1 MEPEPRGPLS
11 QSAEAPAASAE
22 ASAEAPAEAPAAL
35 YADRVRHFDAKVA
48 DKTGSVRLFGHLR
61 LATFTTT
68 IIGAWLL
75 FQSGRGTAAWL
86 FMTGGILTFA
96 ILVARH
102 RVARRRLHRAELMA
116 DFNREGIARI
126 ERRWSGLPT
135 APDLTAREAHDY
147 AAANA
152 HDFAAAKAQAFAATN
167 AHDFAA
173 TNAHDYA
180 DDLDLYGRASLLRL
194 AGVCGTEPGWKTLQS
209 WLLTPADGDAIVRRQ
224 EAVREMAGAYD
235 FRDLLAAEARLMEDG
250 GGVPSREAAATFRHA
265 GAARDVEAF
274 LAWAESDG
282 WLSQRPWLRAAAFV
296 LPAVNVTAIVL
307 YSLGMVPVPALTW
320 PLLISSILIAQ
331 GWKRIGL
338 TFGEADDGESS
349 VRRYAPL
356 LGHVASAP
364 LDCEYAASI
373 RHRLGAGSRSAP
385 REISA
390 LRRLLDMAQV
400 RESPLFHLP
409 LAVVLL
415 WDVHVLAALER
426 WKTRSGTRVRDW
438 LDAAGEAEALAAL
451 AALAADHPDW
461 TFPTI
466 DTAADTVHAR
476 ALGHPLLAPDVC
488 VPNDVKIGP
497 ASSFLF
503 VTGSNM
509 SGKST
514 LLKAVGLNAA
524 LAQAGGPVCADS
536 LTMPPLRVVTSM
548 RVEDSLEDGVSFF
561 MAGLRR
567 LKQVVDAAESAIAPP
582 GVSGHGAGDGH
593 RAGDGRA
600 NPTRSAIAPPA
611 NSRDQRP
618 PVRTLYLLDEILQG
632 TNSAER
638 RIAART
644 VLRMLLA
651 SGAIG
656 AVTTHD
662 LTLADAEDLV
672 ARAIPVHFT
681 ESVGRG
687 DEELTFD
694 YRLRAGIATS
704 TNALKLLELVG
715 LGTRP

>member
-1 MEPEPRGPLS
+1 MEPELRGVLS
-11 QSAEAPAASAE
+11 QSAEAPT
-22 ASAEAPAEAPAAL
+22 AL
-35 YADRVRHFDAKVA
+35 YADRVRHFEAKVA
-48 DKTGSVRLFGHLR
+48 DKTGSVRLYGRLR
-61 LATFTTT
+61 LATFTAT
-68 IIGAWLL
+68 IVGAWLL
-75 FQSGRGTAAWL
+75 FSSGRGTAAWL
-86 FMTGGILTFA
+86 LTAGGILAFA
-96 ILVARH
+96 VLVARH
-102 RVARRRLHRAELMA
+102 RVARRRLRRAEFMA

-126 ERRWSGLPT
+126 ERRWSGLPPVAGVA
-135 APDLTAREAHDY
+135 APGAHDL
-147 AAANA
+147 APAKAQ
-152 HDFAAAKAQAFAATN
+152 DFAAAN
-167 AHDFAA
+167 PHDF
-173 TNAHDYA
+173 A
-180 DDLDLYGRASLLRL
+180 DDLDLYGRASLFRL
-194 AGVCGTEPGWKTLQS
+194 VGTCGTEPGWKTLQS
-209 WLLTPADGDAIVRRQ
+209 WLLAPADGDAIVRRQ

-235 FRDLLAAEARLMEDG
+235 FRDLLVAEARLMEDG
-250 GGVPSREAAATFRHA
+250 AGVPGREAAATFRHA
-265 GAARDVEAF
+265 DAARDVEAF

-282 WLSQRPWLRAAAFV
+282 WLSQRPWLRAVAFV

-320 PLLISSILIAQ
+320 PLLISSILVAQ

-349 VRRYAPL
+349 VRRYAPI

-373 RHRLGAGSRSAP
+373 RHRLGTGSRAAP
-385 REISA
+385 REIAA

-488 VPNDVKIGP
+488 VRNDVEIGP
-497 ASSFLF
+497 ARSFLL

-524 LAQAGGPVCADS
+524 LAQAGGPVCAES
-536 LTMPPLRVVTSM
+536 LTMPALRVVTSM

-561 MAGLRR
+561 MAGLHR
-567 LKQVVDAAESAIAPP
+567 LKHVVDAAESAIAPP
-582 GVSGHGAGDGH
+582 AQG
-593 RAGDGRA
+593 
-600 NPTRSAIAPPA
+600 
-611 NSRDQRP
+611 RDQHP
-618 PVRTLYLLDEILQG
+618 PGRTLYLLDEILQG
-632 TNSAER
+632 TNSGER

-644 VLRMLLA
+644 VLRKLLE

-662 LTLADAEDLV
+662 LTLADAEDLL
-672 ARAIPVHFT
+672 ARAVPVHFT
-681 ESVGRG
+681 ERVGAG
-687 DEELTFD
+687 DEGLTFD
-694 YRLRAGIATS
+694 YRLRDGIATS

-715 LGTRP
+715 LAG

>member
-11 QSAEAPAASAE
+11 QSAGGPAASAE
-22 ASAEAPAEAPAAL
+22 APKAL
-35 YADRVRHFDAKVA
+35 YAERVRHFDAMVA
-48 DKTGSVRLFGHLR
+48 DKTSSVRLYIRLR
-61 LATFTTT
+61 LAAFAAT
-68 IIGAWLL
+68 IAGAWPI
-75 FQSGRGTAAWL
+75 FQSGRGTAGWL
-86 FMTGGILTFA
+86 FVAGGTLAFV

-102 RVARRRLHRAELMA
+102 RVARRRLRRVESMA

-126 ERRWSGLPT
+126 ERRWSGLPA
-135 APDLTAREAHDY
+135 APDLATREAR
-147 AAANA
+147 A
-152 HDFAAAKAQAFAATN
+152 HDFA
-167 AHDFAA
+167 
-173 TNAHDYA
+173 
-180 DDLDLYGRASLLRL
+180 DDLDVYGQASLLRL
-194 AGVCGTEPGWKTLQS
+194 AGACGTGPGWKTLQS
-209 WLLTPADGDAIVRRQ
+209 WLLAPADGDAIARRQ

-235 FRDLLAAEARLMEDG
+235 FRDRLAAEARLMVDG
-250 GGVPSREAAATFRHA
+250 RDVPGPEETATFGHPD
-265 GAARDVEAF
+265 AARDVEAF
-274 LAWAESDG
+274 LAWAETDG
-282 WLSQRPWLRAAAFV
+282 WLSQRIWLRVAAFV
-296 LPAVNVTAIVL
+296 LPAANLAAIVL
-307 YSLGMVPVPALTW
+307 YSLGMVPVPALAW
-320 PLLISSILIAQ
+320 PLLISSIVVAQ
-331 GWKRIGL
+331 GWKGIGGI
-338 TFGEADDGESS
+338 FGEADDGESS

-364 LDCEYAASI
+364 LRSEYATGI
-373 RHRLGAGSRSAP
+373 RDRLGAGSRSAP

-390 LRRLLDMAQV
+390 LRRLLDLAQI

-409 LAVVLL
+409 VAVVLQ

-426 WKTRSGTRVRDW
+426 WKKRSGARVRDW

-461 TFPTI
+461 TFATI
-466 DTAADTVHAR
+466 DTTADTIHAR
-476 ALGHPLLAPDVC
+476 ALGHPLLAADVC
-488 VPNDVKIGP
+488 VRNDVQIGP
-497 ASSFLF
+497 AGSFLL

-524 LAQAGGPVCADS
+524 LAQAGSPVCAES

-548 RVEDSLEDGVSFF
+548 RVEDSLEDGVSYF

-567 LKQVVDAAESAIAPP
+567 LKHVVDAAESAIAPP
-582 GVSGHGAGDGH
+582 VPDRDRG
-593 RAGDGRA
+593 
-600 NPTRSAIAPPA
+600 PP
-611 NSRDQRP
+611 RR
-618 PVRTLYLLDEILQG
+618 VLYLLDEVLQG

-644 VLRMLLA
+644 VLRMLLT

-681 ESVGRG
+681 ESVGQGERR
-687 DEELTFD
+687 LTFD
-694 YRLRAGIATS
+694 YRLRDGIATS

-715 LGTRP
+715 LAGKAREQHE

>member
-1 MEPEPRGPLS
+1 MEPEPRGALS
-11 QSAEAPAASAE
+11 QSGGTPAAS
-22 ASAEAPAEAPAAL
+22 AEAPAAL

-61 LATFTTT
+61 LATFATT

-75 FQSGRGTAAWL
+75 YQSGRGTAAWL
-86 FMTGGILTFA
+86 FMASGILAFA

-102 RVARRRLHRAELMA
+102 RVARRRLRRAELMA

-135 APDLTAREAHDY
+135 APDLTARETYDHVAATAHDR
-147 AAANA
+147 AAASA
-152 HDFAAAKAQAFAATN
+152 PH
-167 AHDFAA
+167 FAA

-209 WLLTPADGDAIVRRQ
+209 WLLAPADGDAIVRRQ
-224 EAVREMAGAYD
+224 KAVREMAGAYD
-235 FRDLLAAEARLMEDG
+235 FRDLLAAEARLMEG
-250 GGVPSREAAATFRHA
+250 GSGVPGREAAATFRHA

-274 LAWAESDG
+274 LAWAESGG
-282 WLSQRPWLRAAAFV
+282 WLSNRPWLRVAAFV

-320 PLLISSILIAQ
+320 PLLISSILVAQ
-331 GWKRIGL
+331 GWKRIGR

-373 RHRLGAGSRSAP
+373 RHRLGTGSRSAP

-466 DTAADTVHAR
+466 DTAADIVHAR

-488 VPNDVKIGP
+488 VRNDVKIGP

-582 GVSGHGAGDGH
+582 GVSGHGAGDG
-593 RAGDGRA
+593 RA

-611 NSRDQRP
+611 PGRDQGAPR
-618 PVRTLYLLDEILQG
+618 RTLYLLDEILQG

-681 ESVGRG
+681 ESVGQG
-687 DEELTFD
+687 DGGLTFD
-694 YRLRAGIATS
+694 YRLRDGIATS

>member
-1 MEPEPRGPLS
+1 MEPEPRGALS
-11 QSAEAPAASAE
+11 QSGGAPAAS
-22 ASAEAPAEAPAAL
+22 AEAPAAL

-61 LATFTTT
+61 LATFATT

-86 FMTGGILTFA
+86 FLAGGILAFA

-102 RVARRRLHRAELMA
+102 RVARRRLRRAELMA

-135 APDLTAREAHDY
+135 APDLTARETHDHAAASAHDR
-147 AAANA
+147 
-152 HDFAAAKAQAFAATN
+152 
-167 AHDFAA
+167 AA

-209 WLLTPADGDAIVRRQ
+209 WLLAPAEGDAIVRRQ

-235 FRDLLAAEARLMEDG
+235 FRDLLAAEARLMEG
-250 GGVPSREAAATFRHA
+250 GSGVPGRAAAATFRHA

-274 LAWAESDG
+274 LAWAESGG
-282 WLSQRPWLRAAAFV
+282 WLSNRPWLRAAGFV

-307 YSLGMVPVPALTW
+307 YSLGMVPVPALAW

-331 GWKRIGL
+331 GWKRIGR

-364 LDCEYAASI
+364 LDSEYTASI
-373 RHRLGAGSRSAP
+373 RHRLGTGSRSAP
-385 REISA
+385 REIAA

-438 LDAAGEAEALAAL
+438 LDVVGEAEALAAL

-466 DTAADTVHAR
+466 DTAADRIHAR
-476 ALGHPLLAPDVC
+476 ALGHPLLASEVC
-488 VPNDVKIGP
+488 VRNDVKIGP
-497 ASSFLF
+497 AGSFLF

-524 LAQAGGPVCADS
+524 LAQAGGPVCAES

-582 GVSGHGAGDGH
+582 SH
-593 RAGDGRA
+593 
-600 NPTRSAIAPPA
+600 
-611 NSRDQRP
+611 SRDQRP
-618 PVRTLYLLDEILQG
+618 PGRVLYLLDEILQG

>member
-1 MEPEPRGPLS
+1 MS
-11 QSAEAPAASAE
+11 QS
-22 ASAEAPAEAPAAL
+22 AEAPAAL

-48 DKTGSVRLFGHLR
+48 YKTSSVRLYSRLR
-61 LATFTTT
+61 LATFATT
-68 IIGAWLL
+68 ITGAWLL

-86 FMTGGILTFA
+86 FMAGGVLAFA

-102 RVARRRLHRAELMA
+102 RVARRRLRRAELMA

-126 ERRWSGLPT
+126 ERRWSGLPS
-135 APDLTAREAHDY
+135 APDLTARETHDC
-147 AAANA
+147 AAA
-152 HDFAAAKAQAFAATN
+152 
-167 AHDFAA
+167 
-173 TNAHDYA
+173 NAHDYA
-180 DDLDLYGRASLLRL
+180 DDLDLYGRASFLRL
-194 AGVCGTEPGWKTLQS
+194 VGVCGTEPGWRTLQS
-209 WLLTPADGDAIVRRQ
+209 WLLAPADGDAIVRRQ

-235 FRDLLAAEARLMEDG
+235 FRDILAAEARLMQDG
-250 GGVPSREAAATFRHA
+250 RGVPGHEAAATFRHTD
-265 GAARDVEAF
+265 AARAVEDF

-307 YSLGMVPVPALTW
+307 YSLGMVPVPALAW
-320 PLLISSILIAQ
+320 PLLISSIVVAR
-331 GWKRIGL
+331 GWKGIGR

-349 VRRYAPL
+349 VRCYAPL

-364 LDCEYAASI
+364 LGSDYAASI

-385 REISA
+385 REISE
-390 LRRLLDMAQV
+390 LRRLLDVAQV

-409 LAVVLL
+409 FAVVLL

-438 LDAAGEAEALAAL
+438 LNAVGEAEALAAL

-466 DTAADTVHAR
+466 DTTAGTVHAR

-488 VPNDVKIGP
+488 VRNDVKIGP
-497 ASSFLF
+497 AGSFLF

-524 LAQAGGPVCADS
+524 LAQAGGPVCAEW

-567 LKQVVDAAESAIAPP
+567 LKQVVDAAESPIAPP
-582 GVSGHGAGDGH
+582 T
-593 RAGDGRA
+593 RGRGQG
-600 NPTRSAIAPPA
+600 
-611 NSRDQRP
+611 SRRR
-618 PVRTLYLLDEILQG
+618 VLYLLDEILQG

-672 ARAIPVHFT
+672 ARAISVHFT
-681 ESVGRG
+681 ESVGQG
-687 DEELTFD
+687 DGGLTFD
-694 YRLRAGIATS
+694 YRLRDGIATS

-715 LGTRP
+715 LGDAHEPHRH

>member
-1 MEPEPRGPLS
+1 MEPEPRGVLS
-11 QSAEAPAASAE
+11 QSAGAPAAS
-22 ASAEAPAEAPAAL
+22 PEAPAAL

-48 DKTGSVRLFGHLR
+48 DKTSSVRSYSRLR
-61 LATFTTT
+61 LATFATT
-68 IIGAWLL
+68 ITGAWLL

-86 FMTGGILTFA
+86 FMAGGILAFA

-102 RVARRRLHRAELMA
+102 RVARRRLRRAELMA

-126 ERRWSGLPT
+126 ERRWSGLPA
-135 APDLTAREAHDY
+135 APDLTARETHDHAAASAHDY
-147 AAANA
+147 AA
-152 HDFAAAKAQAFAATN
+152 TN
-167 AHDFAA
+167 AHAFATSNAPHFAA

-209 WLLTPADGDAIVRRQ
+209 WLLAPADGDAIVRRQ
-224 EAVREMAGAYD
+224 DAVREMAGAYD

-250 GGVPSREAAATFRHA
+250 RGVPGHEAAATFRHA

-274 LAWAESDG
+274 LAWAESGG
-282 WLSQRPWLRAAAFV
+282 WLSHRPWLRAAAFV
-296 LPAVNVTAIVL
+296 LPAVNVTAIIL
-307 YSLGMVPVPALTW
+307 YSLGMVPVPALAW

-331 GWKRIGL
+331 GWKRIGR

-356 LGHVASAP
+356 FGHLASAP
-364 LDCEYAASI
+364 LDSDYTANI
-373 RHRLGAGSRSAP
+373 RHRLGTGSRSAP

-426 WKTRSGTRVRDW
+426 WKTRSGARVRDW

-466 DTAADTVHAR
+466 DTAADIVHAR
-476 ALGHPLLAPDVC
+476 SLGHPLLAPDVC
-488 VPNDVKIGP
+488 VRNDVKIGP

-548 RVEDSLEDGVSFF
+548 RVEDSLEDGVSYF
-561 MAGLRR
+561 MAGTAPVETGGGRGRIGYCAARAQPRPAPTRAHPLPPRR
-567 LKQVVDAAESAIAPP
+567 NPP
-582 GVSGHGAGDGH
+582 GNQQR
-593 RAGDGRA
+593 RAQNRRA
-600 NPTRSAIAPPA
+600 HSPA
-611 NSRDQRP
+611 NAAGVRRNRSGNHPRP
-618 PVRTLYLLDEILQG
+618 D
-632 TNSAER
+632 SCR
-638 RIAART
+638 RRRPCSPSHPRP
-644 VLRMLLA
+644 L
-651 SGAIG
+651 
-656 AVTTHD
+656 H
-662 LTLADAEDLV
+662 
-672 ARAIPVHFT
+672 
-681 ESVGRG
+681 
-687 DEELTFD
+687 
-694 YRLRAGIATS
+694 GIR
-704 TNALKLLELVG
+704 
-715 LGTRP
+715 RPG

>member
-1 MEPEPRGPLS
+1 M
-11 QSAEAPAASAE
+11 
-22 ASAEAPAEAPAAL
+22 
-35 YADRVRHFDAKVA
+35 
-48 DKTGSVRLFGHLR
+48 
-61 LATFTTT
+61 
-68 IIGAWLL
+68 
-75 FQSGRGTAAWL
+75 
-86 FMTGGILTFA
+86 
-96 ILVARH
+96 
-102 RVARRRLHRAELMA
+102 
-116 DFNREGIARI
+116 
-126 ERRWSGLPT
+126 
-135 APDLTAREAHDY
+135 
-147 AAANA
+147 
-152 HDFAAAKAQAFAATN
+152 
-167 AHDFAA
+167 
-173 TNAHDYA
+173 
-180 DDLDLYGRASLLRL
+180 
-194 AGVCGTEPGWKTLQS
+194 CGTEPGWKTLQS
-209 WLLTPADGDAIVRRQ
+209 WLLAPADGDAIVRRQ

-250 GGVPSREAAATFRHA
+250 AGVPGREAAATFRHA

-282 WLSQRPWLRAAAFV
+282 WLSHRPWLRAAAFV

-307 YSLGMVPVPALTW
+307 YSLGMVPVPVLAW

-331 GWKRIGL
+331 GWKRIGR

-364 LDCEYAASI
+364 LDCEYMASI
-373 RHRLGAGSRSAP
+373 RHRLGTGSRAAP

-426 WKTRSGTRVRDW
+426 WKTRSGAQVRDW

-466 DTAADTVHAR
+466 DTAADRIHAR
-476 ALGHPLLAPDVC
+476 TLGHPLLASEVC
-488 VPNDVKIGP
+488 VRNDVTIGP
-497 ASSFLF
+497 AGSFLL

-524 LAQAGGPVCADS
+524 LAQAGGPVCAES

-582 GVSGHGAGDGH
+582 GVPGHRANDGH
-593 RAGDGRA
+593 RA
-600 NPTRSAIAPPA
+600 PTRSAIAPPA
-611 NSRDQRP
+611 HSRDQRP
-618 PVRTLYLLDEILQG
+618 PGRVLYLLDEILQG

-644 VLRMLLA
+644 VLRMLLG

-662 LTLADAEDLV
+662 LTLADADDLV

-681 ESVGRG
+681 ESVGQG
-687 DEELTFD
+687 DGGLTFD
-694 YRLRAGIATS
+694 YRLRDGIATS

>member
-1 MEPEPRGPLS
+1 MEPEPRGALS
-11 QSAEAPAASAE
+11 QSGGAPAAS
-22 ASAEAPAEAPAAL
+22 AEAPAAL

-61 LATFTTT
+61 LATFATT

-86 FMTGGILTFA
+86 FLAGGILAFA

-102 RVARRRLHRAELMA
+102 RVARRRLRRAELMA

-135 APDLTAREAHDY
+135 APDLTARETHDHAAASAHDR
-147 AAANA
+147 
-152 HDFAAAKAQAFAATN
+152 
-167 AHDFAA
+167 AA

-209 WLLTPADGDAIVRRQ
+209 WLLAPAEGDAIVRRQ

-235 FRDLLAAEARLMEDG
+235 FRDLLAAEARLMEG
-250 GGVPSREAAATFRHA
+250 GSGVPGRAAAATFRHA

-274 LAWAESDG
+274 LAWAESGG
-282 WLSQRPWLRAAAFV
+282 WLSNRPWLRAAGFV

-307 YSLGMVPVPALTW
+307 YSLGMVPVPALAW
-320 PLLISSILIAQ
+320 PLLISSILITQ
-331 GWKRIGL
+331 GWKRIGR

-364 LDCEYAASI
+364 LDSEYTASI
-373 RHRLGAGSRSAP
+373 RHRLGTGSRSAP
-385 REISA
+385 REIAA

-426 WKTRSGTRVRDW
+426 WKTRSGAQVRDW

-466 DTAADTVHAR
+466 DTAADIVHAR

-488 VPNDVKIGP
+488 VRNDVKIGP
-497 ASSFLF
+497 AGSFLF

-582 GVSGHGAGDGH
+582 
-593 RAGDGRA
+593 
-600 NPTRSAIAPPA
+600 APG
-611 NSRDQRP
+611 RDQGAPR
-618 PVRTLYLLDEILQG
+618 RTLYLLDEILQG